1 MVMEAIAQVKD
12 LEKSYFRTDALRKIS
27 IDYPRGSIC
36 GLIGPN
42 GSGKTT
48 LLKSM
53 VGLVKPDSGQIIYT
67 DSEIAKNTK
76 EKVAFLPEINHLYK
90 WMTIENMI
98 NFYDSQFGN
107 FNKEKALEIVEFM
120 NLERNLKIS
129 SLSKGMAGRV
139 KLVLVMAREVPLL
152 LLDEPL
158 AGIDPQSRGRIL
170 DSLITEF
177 DVETQS
183 VVLSTHEVLEAERI
197 FDYVVFLE
205 KGKVKMQGYA
215 DDLREEYNKS
225 IQDIVK
231 EVYK

>member
-90 WMTIENMI
+90 WMTIENII
-98 NFYDSQFGN
+98 NFYDSQFQN
-107 FNKEKALEIVEFM
+107 FDKEKALEIVEFM
-120 NLERNLKIS
+120 NLKRNLKIS

>member
-120 NLERNLKIS
+120 NLKRNLKIS

>member
-1 MVMEAIAQVKD
+1 MEAIAQVKD

-90 WMTIENMI
+90 WMTIENII
-98 NFYDSQFGN
+98 NFYDSQFQN
-107 FNKEKALEIVEFM
+107 FDKEKALEIVEFM
-120 NLERNLKIS
+120 NLKSNLKIS